1 MGEGSVRATTAFVAS
16 LLLMRGLAAGDS
28 HAVESSCV
36 RVADGAAPAT
46 RAAVPA
52 GVSAIRVAAL
62 PLRLG
67 HCVASDTPCGM
78 ASNAAVSLLRRS
90 GIGGARDVCEFKKI
104 ERTSPGTCRVTQA
117 CRDLQDSGP
126 PQTSIVTD
134 TLSGDAR
141 FTASSESGWQ
151 HSARHCAQSSL
162 PDAWRRNDLR
172 EAPG

>member
-36 RVADGAAPAT
+36 RVPACPRARLADGAAPAG

-90 GIGGARDVCEFKKI
+90 GVGGARDVCEFKKI

-162 PDAWRRNDLR
+162 PDA
-172 EAPG
+172 